1 MKTFKEFINRY
12 GEDTTTGFDLT
23 TIAKQL
29 KIPNFH
35 VVMVDEIKSLK
46 RIRKYPIYVICNY
59 QAVIGNHWVCFY
71 KDKDKDKS
79 YYMDSYG
86 YEPLPE
92 AIDFLDTAIVSEFQI
107 QPEGTKICGQLSTWV
122 LFQLSKGESFYDI
135 ILNLN
140 DHFNSSLK

>member
-1 MKTFKEFINRY
+1 MKTFKEFIDRY

-46 RIRKYPIYVICNY
+46 RKKRYPIYVICNY
-59 QAVIGNHWVCFY
+59 QEVIGNHWVCFY
-71 KDKDKDKS
+71 KDKDKR

-92 AIDFLDTAIVSEFQI
+92 ALDFLDTVVASKFHI
-107 QPEGTKICGQLSTWV
+107 QPEGS
-122 LFQLSKGESFYDI
+122 
-135 ILNLN
+135 
-140 DHFNSSLK
+140 